1 MQIYLASTFS
11 MYKRKSPPKFLLSQ
25 YSALLYTRR
34 RNFCVF
40 DRSHRWEDTK
50 VYKVLLVDDEILVR
64 EAISAKIE
72 WGHLG
77 FELVG
82 DCENG
87 KAAIEFLKENPVDV
101 VLTDIMKICRRQ
113 ESLFSAVTV
122 ILNMQSRQFSIKSQ
136 STC

>member
-11 MYKRKSPPKFLLSQ
+11 MYKRKSLPKFLLSQ

-101 VLTDIMKICRRQ
+101 VLPDICMPYLDGMGV
-113 ESLFSAVTV
+113 S
-122 ILNMQSRQFSIKSQ
+122 
-136 STC
+136 